1 MEYVN
6 LEKCSKNFGN
16 QQVLKEISYSF
27 CAGGYCI
34 SGENG
39 SGKSTLLKM
48 MMGLILP
55 DTGCVTVIGEKSE
68 NLSSSVKAQIGYMFS
83 SDRTLYYK
91 LTARENLEMIG
102 SIYGL
107 KGNHLKDRVSK
118 VLQLVELEDNKKYIE
133 TYSTGM
139 KKRLMLARAIL
150 YNPKVLFLDEPYSGL
165 DERGC
170 HLLTETLE
178 NEVSKG
184 KCVIV
189 VSHQLEYIP
198 SNWKLLSMKKGELCS
213 GL

>member
-6 LEKCSKNFGN
+6 LEKCSKNFDN

-27 CAGGYCI
+27 FAGGYCI

-91 LTARENLEMIG
+91 LTARENWL
-102 SIYGL
+102 YL
-107 KGNHLKDRVSK
+107 WF
-118 VLQLVELEDNKKYIE
+118 
-133 TYSTGM
+133 
-139 KKRLMLARAIL
+139 KRKSFKR
-150 YNPKVLFLDEPYSGL
+150 
-165 DERGC
+165 
-170 HLLTETLE
+170 
-178 NEVSKG
+178 
-184 KCVIV
+184 
-189 VSHQLEYIP
+189 
-198 SNWKLLSMKKGELCS
+198 
-213 GL
+213 